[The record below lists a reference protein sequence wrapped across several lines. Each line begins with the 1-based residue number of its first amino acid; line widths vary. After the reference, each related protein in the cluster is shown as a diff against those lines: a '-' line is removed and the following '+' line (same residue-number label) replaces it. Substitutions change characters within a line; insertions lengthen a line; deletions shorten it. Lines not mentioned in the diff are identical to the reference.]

1 MSTQAPISQQNSTA
15 LSYLHDTDALRSEL
29 ESAMLAIAGNRL
41 SALEQSLWR
50 QQVLC
55 TSLKHLSR
63 SLASE
68 DVESPLL
75 LRIREA
81 SLALKQLNRTYTL
94 LIQQSS
100 HSTDILHRLCRSYQ
114 DAAPTPALRSAS
126 SQTWSC
132 EA

>member
-1 MSTQAPISQQNSTA
+1 MSTQAHISQQSSTA
-15 LSYLHDTDALRSEL
+15 LSYLHDVDALRGEL
-29 ESAMLAIAGNRL
+29 ESAMMAIAGNRL
-41 SALEQSLWR
+41 PALEQSLWR

-63 SLASE
+63 SLTTE
-68 DVESPLL
+68 GVESPLL
-75 LRIREA
+75 RRIQEA
-81 SLALKQLNRTYTL
+81 SLALTQLNRTYTL
-94 LIQQSS
+94 LVQQSS
-100 HSTDILHRLCRSYQ
+100 QSTDLLHRLCRSYQ